1 MTIILAIDTSTDRTS
16 VGIIENGE
24 LIIELHHD
32 DPIGHGAVLPGLV
45 KDALARENKIDH
57 VAIGMGPGPF
67 TGLRVGIAF
76 GQCFATAR
84 NIPWIGVDSLAAL
97 ATEHDDAE
105 FIVAID
111 GRRREFFCSHYAGG
125 KLLAP
130 SRVMQRESLAELSIP
145 VYYGSPKASAIADL
159 SLTQASIL
167 EPIYIRKPDAYPAPK
182 DVKFRLWL
190 QTDLVNIFA
199 IEKDVFGKE
208 AWTMAQLKEE
218 YAGKDR
224 QRLVAEINGEVI
236 GYAGALKLGEVTDIL
251 TLTVKPEFR
260 RRGIARE
267 FLKRLIDW
275 SRNQKVEA
283 VMLEMRKGNIE
294 AEPLYLANGF
304 RHISQRPNYYG
315 HGVDAI
321 IMRKELT

>member
-24 LIIELHHD
+24 LIIQLHHE
-32 DPIGHGAVLPGLV
+32 DPLGHGAVLPGLV

-76 GQCFATAR
+76 GQSFATAR
-84 NIPWIGVDSLAAL
+84 NIPWIGVDSLSAL

-111 GRRREFFCSHYAGG
+111 GRRREFFASHYVAG

-145 VYYGSPKASAIADL
+145 VYYGSPKTSAIADL

-167 EPIYIRKPDAYPAPK
+167 EPIYIRQPDAYPAPK
-182 DVKFRLWL
+182 DVKFRPWL

>member
-1 MTIILAIDTSTDRTS
+1 
-16 VGIIENGE
+16 
-24 LIIELHHD
+24 
-32 DPIGHGAVLPGLV
+32 
-45 KDALARENKIDH
+45 
-57 VAIGMGPGPF
+57 
-67 TGLRVGIAF
+67 
-76 GQCFATAR
+76 
-84 NIPWIGVDSLAAL
+84 
-97 ATEHDDAE
+97 
-105 FIVAID
+105 
-111 GRRREFFCSHYAGG
+111 
-125 KLLAP
+125 
-130 SRVMQRESLAELSIP
+130 MQRESLAELSIP
-145 VYYGSPKASAIADL
+145 VYYGSPKATAIADL

>member
-24 LIIELHHD
+24 LIIQLHHD
-32 DPIGHGAVLPGLV
+32 DPLGHGAVLPGLV

-111 GRRREFFCSHYAGG
+111 GRRREFFASHYVAG

-130 SRVMQRESLAELSIP
+130 SRVMQRQSLAELSIP
-145 VYYGSPKASAIADL
+145 VYYGSPKATAIADL

-182 DVKFRLWL
+182 DVKFRPWL

-224 QRLVAEINGEVI
+224 KRLVAEINGEVI

>member
-1 MTIILAIDTSTDRTS
+1 MTTILAIDTSTDRTS
-16 VGIIENGE
+16 VGIVQDGE

-32 DPIGHGAVLPGLV
+32 DPLGHGAVLPGLV
-45 KDALARENKIDH
+45 KDVLARENKIDH

-76 GQCFATAR
+76 GQSFAAAR

-97 ATEHDDAE
+97 AEEHDDAE

-111 GRRREFFCSHYAGG
+111 GRRREFFASHYVGG
-125 KLLAP
+125 KILAP
-130 SRVMQRESLAELSIP
+130 ARVMQRESLAELSIP
-145 VYYGSPKASAIADL
+145 VYYGNPNPRAIAEL
-159 SLTQASIL
+159 SLRQASVL

-182 DVKFRLWL
+182 DVKFRPWL

-218 YAGKDR
+218 YAGKER
-224 QRLVAEINGEVI
+224 QYLVAEINGEVI
-236 GYAGALKLGEVTDIL
+236 GYAGVVKMGEVTDIL

-304 RHISQRPNYYG
+304 RHISERRNYYAQ
-315 HGVDAI
+315 GVDAI

>member
-24 LIIELHHD
+24 LIIQLHHD
-32 DPIGHGAVLPGLV
+32 DPLGHGAVLPGLV

-145 VYYGSPKASAIADL
+145 VYYGSPKATAIADL
-159 SLTQASIL
+159 SLTQASTL

>member
-24 LIIELHHD
+24 LIIQLHHD
-32 DPIGHGAVLPGLV
+32 DPLGHGAVLPGLV

-145 VYYGSPKASAIADL
+145 VYYGSPKTSAIADL

>member
-1 MTIILAIDTSTDRTS
+1 MTTILAIDTSTDRTS

-24 LIIELHHD
+24 LIIQLHHD
-32 DPIGHGAVLPGLV
+32 DPLGHGAVLPGLV

-111 GRRREFFCSHYAGG
+111 GRRREFFASHYVAG

-145 VYYGSPKASAIADL
+145 VYYGSPKTSAIADL
-159 SLTQASIL
+159 SVTQASIL
-167 EPIYIRKPDAYPAPK
+167 EPIYILKPDAYPAPK
-182 DVKFRLWL
+182 DVKFRPWL

-260 RRGIARE
+260 RRG
-267 FLKRLIDW
+267 FLKGSLI
-275 SRNQKVEA
+275 
-283 VMLEMRKGNIE
+283 
-294 AEPLYLANGF
+294 
-304 RHISQRPNYYG
+304 G
-315 HGVDAI
+315 HAI
-321 IMRKELT
+321 KK

>member
-111 GRRREFFCSHYAGG
+111 GRRREFFASHYVAG

-130 SRVMQRESLAELSIP
+130 SRVMQRESLVELSIP
-145 VYYGSPKASAIADL
+145 VYYGSPKTSAIADL